1 MVNVLIINYNTQK
14 LTNACICSVNKFTPD
29 ATIYVF
35 DNSDKEPFVNTHKN
49 VQVLD
54 NTKSQIIDFNTI
66 LNKYE
71 NKTSYGAK
79 SNFGTLKHCLS
90 VDKCF
95 DLINDN
101 FILLDSDVLVKKD
114 LTEIYDDKYIYVGD
128 VFSEG
133 LSKNLRL
140 SPHVCFINVNK
151 SKENNIRYFDEK
163 RIVGLSKE
171 GDDYDTGSSFYFDTV
186 NFDSRKIKERDYIIH
201 FGAASWSRKDASSIN
216 TWLKNHSILW
226 DNKQLDK
233 NKKYYSSI
241 NSANI
246 FICTHKEF
254 EPIVHNEAYKTINAR
269 EIEPKLP
276 LKDDFYSEL
285 YQFKYVADN
294 LELPKY
300 IGFCHY
306 RRYFSFLDDIPN
318 MDEIFSNYDAICSKP
333 KILKGS
339 VKEQYITCHSI
350 EDLYIIGGIIAEK
363 YPEQANMWKNFIN
376 GNILIPYNM
385 FIMKREDFKE
395 YIDFIFSIL
404 DEYLKIVGTD
414 INKRIYDNYEKY
426 IKKFYPNNSVEYQYR
441 IGGYI
446 AERLT
451 NLFIMHKFKKMKT
464 YPVIV
469 TEDKYKQ
476 NKKDNP

>member
-1 MVNVLIINYNTQK
+1 MVNVLIVNYNTQK

-71 NKTSYGAK
+71 NKTLYGAK

-171 GDDYDTGSSFYFDTV
+171 GDDYDTGSSFYFDTI
-186 NFDSRKIKERDYIIH
+186 NFDNRKIKESDYIIH
-201 FGAASWSRKDASSIN
+201 FGAASWSRKDAPSIN
-216 TWLKNHSILW
+216 TWLKKYSILW
-226 DNKQLDK
+226 DDKQLDEQEK
-233 NKKYYSSI
+233 NL
-241 NSANI
+241 NV

-254 EPIVHNEAYKTINAR
+254 EPVVHNEAYKIINAR

-306 RRYFSFLDDIPN
+306 RRYFSFLDNIPD
-318 MDEIFSNYDAICSKP
+318 MDEIFSEYDAVCAKP
-333 KILKGS
+333 KVMKAS
-339 VKEQYITCHSI
+339 VKYQYSTCHNI

-395 YIDFIFSIL
+395 YIDFVFSIL

-414 INKRIYDNYEKY
+414 INKRIE
-426 IKKFYPNNSVEYQYR
+426 NN
-441 IGGYI
+441 
-446 AERLT
+446 
-451 NLFIMHKFKKMKT
+451 K
-464 YPVIV
+464 
-469 TEDKYKQ
+469 DKYL
-476 NKKDNP
+476 KKW

>member
-1 MVNVLIINYNTQK
+1 MVNVLIVNYNTQK

-54 NTKSQIIDFNTI
+54 NTKSQIIDFNII

-171 GDDYDTGSSFYFDTV
+171 GDDYDTGSSFYFDTI
-186 NFDSRKIKERDYIIH
+186 NFDNRKIKESDYIIH
-201 FGAASWSRKDASSIN
+201 FGAASWSRKDAPSIN

-226 DNKQLDK
+226 DDKQLDK

-254 EPIVHNEAYKTINAR
+254 EPIVHNEAYKIINAR

-276 LKDDFYSEL
+276 LKDDFYSEF
-285 YQFKYVADN
+285 YQYKYINDNITLKKYV
-294 LELPKY
+294 
-300 IGFCHY
+300 GFCHY
-306 RRYFSFLDDIPN
+306 RRYFNFLDDIPN
-318 MDEIFSNYDAICSKP
+318 LDEIFNDYDCIVSAP
-333 KILKGS
+333 MVLKQS
-339 VKEQYITCHSI
+339 VKEHYGLLHNI
-350 EDLYIIGGIIAEK
+350 EDLYIIGGIIADK
-363 YPEQANMWKNFIN
+363 YPDYANMWHNFIN
-376 GNILIPYNM
+376 GKIFIPYNM
-385 FIMKREDFKE
+385 FIMKQEDFKE
-395 YIDFIFSIL
+395 YIKFIFDIL
-404 DEYLKIVGTD
+404 DEYIKIVGTD

-426 IKKFYPNNSVEYQYR
+426 IKDFYPNNSVEYQYR

-446 AERLT
+446 GERCT
-451 NLFIMHKFKKMKT
+451 NLFMMYKFKKIKT

-469 TEDKYKQ
+469 TEDKYKL

>member
-1 MVNVLIINYNTQK
+1 MADKNINVLIVNYNTQK
-14 LTNACICSVNKFTPD
+14 LTEACIKSINKHTPNVN
-29 ATIYVF
+29 IYVF
-35 DNSDKEPFVNTHKN
+35 DNSDNGKFTNNFPN
-49 VQVLD
+49 VTVID
-54 NTKSQIIDFNTI
+54 NTDGQIINFNEW
-66 LNKYE
+66 LKKFPE
-71 NKTSYGAK
+71 HEK
-79 SNFGTLKHCLS
+79 SPIGSGNNYASSKHCIS
-90 VDKCF
+90 VQKAIDII
-95 DLINDN
+95 DDN
-101 FILLDSDVLVKKD
+101 VILMDSDVLVKKD
-114 LTEIYDDKYIYVGD
+114 ISELWDEKYIYVGGYEHNKWHD
-128 VFSEG
+128 
-133 LSKNLRL
+133 KRL
-140 SPHVCFINVNK
+140 MPFICFINVK
-151 SKENNIRYFDEK
+151 MCKKYGIKYFDEN
-163 RIVGLSKE
+163 RIVGLTVNGEK
-171 GDDYDTGSSFYFDTV
+171 YDTGCSFYVDSEKYEHKEINIFGYIKHFAQGSWKRKNL
-186 NFDSRKIKERDYIIH
+186 NFER
-201 FGAASWSRKDASSIN
+201 
-216 TWLKNHSILW
+216 WLETNKNLW
-226 DNKQLDK
+226 AENY
-233 NKKYYSSI
+233 NCNI
-241 NSANI
+241 NI

-254 EPIVHNEAYKTINAR
+254 EPVVHNEAYKIINAR
-269 EIEPKLP
+269 QIESKLP
-276 LKDDFYSEL
+276 LKDAFYSEL

-306 RRYFSFLDDIPN
+306 RRYFSFLDDVPN

-333 KILKGS
+333 KVFNNSIKS
-339 VKEQYITCHSI
+339 QYLSCHNI

-426 IKKFYPNNSVEYQYR
+426 IKRFYPNDSVEYQYR

-451 NLFIMHKFKKMKT
+451 NLFMMHKFKKIKT

-469 TEDKYKQ
+469 TEDKYNQ
-476 NKKDNP
+476 KKNNII

>member
-1 MVNVLIINYNTQK
+1 MVNVLIVNYNTQK

-71 NKTSYGAK
+71 NKTLYGAK

-186 NFDSRKIKERDYIIH
+186 NLDSRKIKERDYIIH
-201 FGAASWSRKDASSIN
+201 FGAASWSRKDAPSIN
-216 TWLKNHSILW
+216 TWLKKNSILW
-226 DNKQLDK
+226 DDKQPDEQKK
-233 NKKYYSSI
+233 NL
-241 NSANI
+241 NV

-254 EPIVHNEAYKTINAR
+254 EPIVHNEAYKVVNAR
-269 EIEPKLP
+269 EIDPKLP

-306 RRYFSFLDDIPN
+306 RRYFSFLDDIPD
-318 MDEIFSNYDAICSKP
+318 MDKIFSEYDAICSKP
-333 KILKGS
+333 KVFNNSIKS
-339 VKEQYITCHSI
+339 QYLVCHNI

-363 YPEQANMWKNFIN
+363 YPEQANMWNKFIN

-426 IKKFYPNNSVEYQYR
+426 IKDFYPNDSVEYQYR

-451 NLFIMHKFKKMKT
+451 NLFMMHKFKKIKT

-469 TEDKYKQ
+469 TEDKYNQ
-476 NKKDNP
+476 KK